1 MKKHLTT
8 YRPFIRFLL
17 VFFVTYGLLSL
28 AYYLYLT
35 QYENLKYPVDSFTV
49 MLSDQIKYVSD
60 VIDVDISIDQIA
72 DEQWTRLIYKNHS
85 VARIVEGCNAIS
97 VMILFVSFV
106 VAFARKAVPTIVFS
120 ITGVLM
126 IHILNIFRIIIIGM
140 LIYYYPQ
147 HIHLTHGVLFPL
159 VIYGFVFVLW
169 ILWVKKF
176 SGFIT
181 TSTGQEDEKH

>member
-1 MKKHLTT
+1 MKKYLAT

-17 VFFVTYGLLSL
+17 VFFLTYGVLSF
-28 AYYLYLT
+28 AYNLYLA
-35 QYENLKYPVDSFTV
+35 QYENQTYPVDSFTV
-49 MLSDQIKYVSD
+49 ILSDQIKYVSD
-60 VIDVDISIDQIA
+60 VVGVDISIDKIA
-72 DEQWTRLIYKNHS
+72 GEQWTRLIYKERA
-85 VARIVEGCNAIS
+85 VARIVEGCNAVS

-106 VAFARKAVPTIVFS
+106 LAFARKALPTIIFS
-120 ITGVLM
+120 VTGILL

-147 HIHLTHGVLFPL
+147 HTHLTHGVLFPL

-176 SGFIT
+176 SGFISTT
-181 TSTGQEDEKH
+181 TSQEDEKH

>member
-1 MKKHLTT
+1 MKKYLAT

-17 VFFVTYGLLSL
+17 VFFVSYGALSFM
-28 AYYLYLT
+28 YNLYLA
-35 QYENLKYPVDSFTV
+35 QYENLEYPVDSFTV
-49 MLSDQIKYVSD
+49 LLSDQIKYVSD
-60 VIDVDISIDQIA
+60 VIGVDISIDKIVG
-72 DEQWTRLIYKNHS
+72 EQWTRLVYKNHA

-106 VAFARKAVPTIVFS
+106 MAFARKVVPTIVFS
-120 ITGVLM
+120 MAGILM

-159 VIYGFVFVLW
+159 AIYGFVFVLW

-181 TSTGQEDEKH
+181 TSTGQEDEKR